1 MADEVVDIRR
11 RITEMR
17 NEVSAAIVSNRDAAG
32 PSRSIGNR
40 ANISFSQSTPE
51 NNKDMTG
58 SDSAASQQNKLEL
71 ARTEGGISDET
82 VAAYKGLDAAA
93 KMPAFQL
100 NVRSQVSNRLLLA
113 MISIQ
118 VITNILL
125 VLALWTK
132 LG

>member
-17 NEVSAAIVSNRDAAG
+17 NEVSAAIVSNRDVVAA
-32 PSRSIGNR
+32 SRPVGNR
-40 ANISFSQSTPE
+40 ANISFAQPTSE

-58 SDSAASQQNKLEL
+58 PGGATTQQSEPTSTSNS
-71 ARTEGGISDET
+71 GSISDET
-82 VAAYKGLDAAA
+82 VATYKGLDAAA

-100 NVRSQVSNRLLLA
+100 NVRNQASNRLLMA

-125 VLALWTK
+125 VAAVWVK

>member
-1 MADEVVDIRR
+1 MVDEVVDIRR

-17 NEVSAAIVSNRDAAG
+17 NEVSAAIVSNREVTET
-32 PSRSIGNR
+32 SRSIGNR
-40 ANISFSQSTPE
+40 ANISFAQPTAE
-51 NNKDMTG
+51 NNNNMTG
-58 SDSAASQQNKLEL
+58 SDDAAFQQREPE
-71 ARTEGGISDET
+71 ATGTGGPISDET

-100 NVRSQVSNRLLLA
+100 NVRNQGSNRLILA

-118 VITNILL
+118 VLTNILL
-125 VLALWTK
+125 VSLLWFK

>member
-17 NEVSAAIVSNRDAAG
+17 NEVSAAIVSNRDVVAA
-32 PSRSIGNR
+32 SRSVGNR
-40 ANISFSQSTPE
+40 ADISFAQPASE
-51 NNKDMTG
+51 NNKDG
-58 SDSAASQQNKLEL
+58 SESGSAATQQSE
-71 ARTEGGISDET
+71 TTSTTTSGSISDET
-82 VAAYKGLDAAA
+82 VATYKGLDAAA

-100 NVRSQVSNRLLLA
+100 NVRNNASNRLLLA
-113 MISIQ
+113 VISIQ

-125 VLALWTK
+125 VAALWIK

>member
-17 NEVSAAIVSNRDAAG
+17 NEVSAAIVSNRDAAEA
-32 PSRSIGNR
+32 SRSMGNR
-40 ANISFSQSTPE
+40 ANISFAKPTPE
-51 NNKDMTG
+51 NNKDLTG
-58 SDSAASQQNKLEL
+58 SDSAEFQQSDSEVVRNV
-71 ARTEGGISDET
+71 GGISDGT

-100 NVRSQVSNRLLLA
+100 NVRNQVSTRLLLA

-118 VITNILL
+118 IITNIML
-125 VLALWTK
+125 VTALWTK

>member
-17 NEVSAAIVSNRDAAG
+17 NEVSAAIVSNRDAAVA
-32 PSRSIGNR
+32 SRSVSNR
-40 ANISFSQSTPE
+40 AHISFSQPNSE
-51 NNKDMTG
+51 NNEEVRK
-58 SDSAASQQNKLEL
+58 SDVATSQQNEL
-71 ARTEGGISDET
+71 TPTTTSGSISDEM
-82 VAAYKGLDAAA
+82 AASYKGLDAAA

-100 NVRSQVSNRLLLA
+100 NVRNQVSNRLVMT
-113 MISIQ
+113 MIGIQ

-125 VLALWTK
+125 VTVIWAK

>member
-17 NEVSAAIVSNRDAAG
+17 NEVSAAIVSNRDVVAATR
-32 PSRSIGNR
+32 PIGNR
-40 ANISFSQSTPE
+40 ANISFAQPNSE
-51 NNKDMTG
+51 NNKDMRG
-58 SDSAASQQNKLEL
+58 SDGAGAQQSEPASTTN
-71 ARTEGGISDET
+71 RGSISDET
-82 VAAYKGLDAAA
+82 AATYKGLDAAA

-100 NVRSQVSNRLLLA
+100 NVRNQASNRLLMA
-113 MISIQ
+113 MICIQ

-125 VLALWTK
+125 VAAVWVK

>member
-17 NEVSAAIVSNRDAAG
+17 NEVSAAIVSNRDVVAA
-32 PSRSIGNR
+32 SRSVGNR
-40 ANISFSQSTPE
+40 ANISFAQPTSE
-51 NNKDMTG
+51 NNKDARKSGGEAAQQSEPMPATSNG
-58 SDSAASQQNKLEL
+58 S
-71 ARTEGGISDET
+71 ISDET
-82 VAAYKGLDAAA
+82 AATYKGLDAAA

-100 NVRSQVSNRLLLA
+100 NVRNQVSNRLLLF

-125 VLALWTK
+125 VAALWTK

>member
-17 NEVSAAIVSNRDAAG
+17 NEVSAAIVSNRDVVAA
-32 PSRSIGNR
+32 SRSAGKR
-40 ANISFSQSTPE
+40 ANISFAQPASE
-51 NNKDMTG
+51 NNKDTSG
-58 SDSAASQQNKLEL
+58 SDSATTQQSK
-71 ARTEGGISDET
+71 TTSTTTSGSISDET
-82 VAAYKGLDAAA
+82 VATYKGLDAAA

-100 NVRSQVSNRLLLA
+100 NVRNQVSNRLLLF
-113 MISIQ
+113 MIGIQ

-125 VLALWTK
+125 VTALWTK

>member
-17 NEVSAAIVSNRDAAG
+17 NEVSAAIVSNRDVVSA
-32 PSRSIGNR
+32 SRSVGSH
-40 ANISFSQSTPE
+40 ASISVAQPTAE
-51 NNKDMTG
+51 NNKNATG
-58 SDSAASQQNKLEL
+58 SDGAAIQQNEPTPGDPGKS
-71 ARTEGGISDET
+71 ISDET
-82 VAAYKGLDAAA
+82 VATYKGLNAAA

-100 NVRSQVSNRLLLA
+100 NVHNQASNRLLLS

-125 VLALWTK
+125 VAVLWTK

>member
-17 NEVSAAIVSNRDAAG
+17 NEVSAAIVSNRDVVAA
-32 PSRSIGNR
+32 SRSVGKR
-40 ANISFSQSTPE
+40 ANISFAQQTSQNE
-51 NNKDMTG
+51 GNIRG
-58 SDSAASQQNKLEL
+58 SDGAATQQSDLSSK
-71 ARTEGGISDET
+71 TTSGSISDET
-82 VAAYKGLDAAA
+82 AATYKGLDAAS

-100 NVRSQVSNRLLLA
+100 NVRNQASNRLLLT

-125 VLALWTK
+125 LAALWIK

>member
-17 NEVSAAIVSNRDAAG
+17 NEVSAAIVSNRDAVPA
-32 PSRSIGNR
+32 SRSVGNR
-40 ANISFSQSTPE
+40 ANISFAQPNTE
-51 NNKDMTG
+51 NNKDMKG
-58 SDSAASQQNKLEL
+58 SGSTAVQQSEPKS
-71 ARTEGGISDET
+71 TSTIGSISDET

-100 NVRSQVSNRLLLA
+100 NVRNQASNRLLVV
-113 MISIQ
+113 MMCIQ

-125 VLALWTK
+125 VAALWTK

>member
-17 NEVSAAIVSNRDAAG
+17 NEVSAAIVSNRDVVAA
-32 PSRSIGNR
+32 SRSVGNQ
-40 ANISFSQSTPE
+40 ANISVAQPSSE
-51 NNKDMTG
+51 NNKNLKG
-58 SDSAASQQNKLEL
+58 SDGAEAQQSD
-71 ARTEGGISDET
+71 ATSTTISGSISDET
-82 VAAYKGLDAAA
+82 AATYKGLDAAA

-100 NVRSQVSNRLLLA
+100 NVRNQASNRLLLA

-125 VLALWTK
+125 VAAVWIK

>member
-17 NEVSAAIVSNRDAAG
+17 NEVSAAIVSNRDVVAA
-32 PSRSIGNR
+32 SRSVGNR
-40 ANISFSQSTPE
+40 ANTSFAQPNSE
-51 NNKDMTG
+51 NNGDMRETNGVSAQQSETVSKTTSG
-58 SDSAASQQNKLEL
+58 SV
-71 ARTEGGISDET
+71 SDET
-82 VAAYKGLDAAA
+82 VATYKGLDAAA

-100 NVRSQVSNRLLLA
+100 NVRNQASNRLLLA

-125 VLALWTK
+125 VAAFWIK
-132 LG
+132 FG

>member
-17 NEVSAAIVSNRDAAG
+17 NEVSAAIVSNRDVVAA
-32 PSRSIGNR
+32 SRSVGNS
-40 ANISFSQSTPE
+40 ADISYAQPTPE
-51 NNKDMTG
+51 NNTDMRG
-58 SDSAASQQNKLEL
+58 SDDAAAQQSD
-71 ARTEGGISDET
+71 TTSTTTSGSISDET
-82 VAAYKGLDAAA
+82 AATFKGLDAAA

-100 NVRSQVSNRLLLA
+100 NVRNQTSNRLLLA

-125 VLALWTK
+125 VAAVWIK

>member
-17 NEVSAAIVSNRDAAG
+17 NEVSAAIVSNRDVVAA
-32 PSRSIGNR
+32 SRSVGNR
-40 ANISFSQSTPE
+40 ANISFAQPTSE
-51 NNKDMTG
+51 NNKDVREADGAAAQQSEPASTTTSG
-58 SDSAASQQNKLEL
+58 S
-71 ARTEGGISDET
+71 ISDET
-82 VAAYKGLDAAA
+82 VATYKGLDAAA

-100 NVRSQVSNRLLLA
+100 NVRNQASNRLLLA
-113 MISIQ
+113 MIGIQ

-125 VLALWTK
+125 VAALWTK

>member
-17 NEVSAAIVSNRDAAG
+17 NEVSAAIVSNRDAVVE
-32 PSRSIGNR
+32 SRSVGNR
-40 ANISFSQSTPE
+40 ANISFSQPNSE
-51 NNKDMTG
+51 NNKEVKKSDVATSEQNELTPTTTSG
-58 SDSAASQQNKLEL
+58 S
-71 ARTEGGISDET
+71 ISDEM
-82 VAAYKGLDAAA
+82 AANFKGLDAAA

-100 NVRSQVSNRLLLA
+100 NVRSPASNRLVVA
-113 MISIQ
+113 MIGIQ

-125 VLALWTK
+125 VTILWTK

>member
-17 NEVSAAIVSNRDAAG
+17 NEVSAAIVSNRDIEVA
-32 PSRSIGNR
+32 SRSVGSQ
-40 ANISFSQSTPE
+40 ANISFTQPAAES
-51 NNKDMTG
+51 NKATTESG
-58 SDSAASQQNKLEL
+58 GAAAQQNEHMP
-71 ARTEGGISDET
+71 ASTGEFISDET
-82 VAAYKGLDAAA
+82 VASYKGLDAAS
-93 KMPAFQL
+93 KMPAFQS
-100 NVRSQVSNRLLLA
+100 NVRNQASNRLLLA

-125 VLALWTK
+125 VTALWIK

>member
-125 VLALWTK
+125 VVALWTK

>member
-17 NEVSAAIVSNRDAAG
+17 NEVSAAIVSNRDVVAA
-32 PSRSIGNR
+32 SRSVGDR
-40 ANISFSQSTPE
+40 ANISFAKPTSE
-51 NNKDMTG
+51 NNNEMKK
-58 SDSAASQQNKLEL
+58 SDGAAAQQN
-71 ARTEGGISDET
+71 APNPTTTSGSISDET
-82 VAAYKGLDAAA
+82 AATFKGLDAAA

-100 NVRSQVSNRLLLA
+100 NVRNQVSNRLLLA
-113 MISIQ
+113 MIGIQ

-125 VLALWTK
+125 VTALWLK

>member
-17 NEVSAAIVSNRDAAG
+17 NEVSAAIVSNRDVVAA
-32 PSRSIGNR
+32 SRSVGNR
-40 ANISFSQSTPE
+40 ANISFAQPNSE
-51 NNKDMTG
+51 NNGDMRETNGVSAQQSETVSKTTSG
-58 SDSAASQQNKLEL
+58 SV
-71 ARTEGGISDET
+71 SDET
-82 VAAYKGLDAAA
+82 VATYKGLDAAA

-100 NVRSQVSNRLLLA
+100 NVRNQASNRLLLA

-125 VLALWTK
+125 VAAFWIK

>member
-17 NEVSAAIVSNRDAAG
+17 NEVSAAIVSNRDAADA
-32 PSRSIGNR
+32 SRSIGNR

-58 SDSAASQQNKLEL
+58 SDSAAFQQNKLEV

-125 VLALWTK
+125 VVALWTK

>member
-17 NEVSAAIVSNRDAAG
+17 NEVSAAIVSNRDATDA
-32 PSRSIGNR
+32 SRSIGNR
-40 ANISFSQSTPE
+40 ANISFAQPTPE

-58 SDSAASQQNKLEL
+58 SDNAAFQQNDSEVV
-71 ARTEGGISDET
+71 RTDGGISDET

-100 NVRSQVSNRLLLA
+100 NVRNQVSNRLLLA

-125 VLALWTK
+125 VTALWTK

>member
-17 NEVSAAIVSNRDAAG
+17 NEVSAAIVSNRDVVAA
-32 PSRSIGNR
+32 SRSVGNR
-40 ANISFSQSTPE
+40 ANISFAQSTSE
-51 NNKDMTG
+51 NNKDAAG
-58 SDSAASQQNKLEL
+58 SDDAEAQQNEPTP
-71 ARTEGGISDET
+71 ASIGESISDET
-82 VAAYKGLDAAA
+82 VATYKGLEAAA

-100 NVRSQVSNRLLLA
+100 NVRNQASNRLLLA

-125 VLALWTK
+125 VTVLWTK

>member
-17 NEVSAAIVSNRDAAG
+17 NEVSAAIVSNRDVVVG
-32 PSRSIGNR
+32 SRSVGNR
-40 ANISFSQSTPE
+40 ANISLAQPTAE
-51 NNKDMTG
+51 NNKDISSSDTAAANQSDTTSMTANG
-58 SDSAASQQNKLEL
+58 S
-71 ARTEGGISDET
+71 ISDET
-82 VAAYKGLDAAA
+82 VATYKGLDTAA

-100 NVRSQVSNRLLLA
+100 NVRSQASNRLLLV
-113 MISIQ
+113 MLGIQ

-125 VLALWTK
+125 VTALWTK

>member
-17 NEVSAAIVSNRDAAG
+17 NEVSAAIVSNRDVGAA
-32 PSRSIGNR
+32 SRSVGNR
-40 ANISFSQSTPE
+40 ANISFSQPTSE
-51 NNKDMTG
+51 NNKEVGT
-58 SDSAASQQNKLEL
+58 SDLAVSQQNEL
-71 ARTEGGISDET
+71 TPTTTGGSISDET
-82 VAAYKGLDAAA
+82 AATFKGLDAAA

-100 NVRSQVSNRLLLA
+100 NVRNQASNRLVMT
-113 MISIQ
+113 MIGIQ

-125 VLALWTK
+125 VAVLWTK